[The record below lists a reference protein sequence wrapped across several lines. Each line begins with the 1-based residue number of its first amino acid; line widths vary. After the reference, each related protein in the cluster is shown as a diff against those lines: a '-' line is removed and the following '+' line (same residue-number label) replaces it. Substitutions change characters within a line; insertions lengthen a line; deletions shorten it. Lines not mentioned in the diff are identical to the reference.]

1 MEPLIIG
8 INSFHRRGGKTKV
21 LTELIKELS
30 KRRIHVAVIKSI
42 HSRYDLE
49 KEGIISENEIKD
61 TKRFRIAGAKTVIGV
76 TDKEIIKLKKLDENT
91 RVLEGIKE
99 VPDNTFIVFLEGFK
113 HSKYSKIFLIQS
125 LEKELDD
132 LRKIKNVIAVTTTNR
147 EIEKELMEKTDKF
160 LPIGEIKSYILE
172 TLKNHLLSEL
182 PAKDCGRCGFKDCK
196 SYVESYISGKSSL
209 KCIFEPDINV
219 KVNDEKISLKPFVKD
234 VFREVN
240 FALINTLKNVPESS
254 KIKKIEIKISLQ
266 ND

>member
-8 INSFHRRGGKTKV
+8 INSFHRRGGKTKI
-21 LTELIKELS
+21 LTELIEELS
-30 KRRIHVAVIKSI
+30 KRSIPVAVIKSI

-76 TDKEIIKLKKLDENT
+76 THKEIIKLKKFDENT
-91 RVLEGIKE
+91 RILEGIKE
-99 VPDNTFIVFLEGFK
+99 ASDDVIIVFLEGFK

-125 LEKELDD
+125 LEKELDE

-147 EIEKELMEKTDKF
+147 EIEEELMKKTDKF
-160 LPIGEIKSYILE
+160 IPIGEIKSYILE
-172 TLKNHLLSEL
+172 ILKKHLLSEL
-182 PAKDCGRCGFKDCK
+182 LGKNCGRCGFKDCK

-219 KVNDEKISLKPFVKD
+219 KVNDERIPLKPFVKD

-240 FALINTLKNVPESS
+240 FALIHTLKNVPENS
-254 KIKKIEIKISLQ
+254 KIKKIEIKISL
-266 ND
+266 